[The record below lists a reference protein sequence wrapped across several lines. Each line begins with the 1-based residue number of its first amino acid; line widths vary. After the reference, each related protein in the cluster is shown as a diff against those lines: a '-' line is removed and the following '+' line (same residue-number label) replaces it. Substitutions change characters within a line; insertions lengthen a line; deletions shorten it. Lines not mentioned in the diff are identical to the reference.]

1 MASSLGHTVEEM
13 IGMSYVSLFP
23 EDLLDIYRQQ
33 ESLRKKGDDSVY
45 EVCLLTKNKER
56 HWFLVSAK
64 ALIDEYGRFEG
75 SFAMLTDINDRK
87 EMELLLAESNRL
99 LTELSNTDG
108 LTGIANRRNF
118 DMTLEREYSRLSR
131 TNSYLSVI
139 MLDIDHFKEYNDHYG
154 HIAGDE
160 CLRQIGKVLADCI
173 SRSVDLAARYGGEEF
188 ACILPDTDVHAA
200 VKIADKIRKT
210 IRDLKIEHKKSPVC
224 EYVTASLGVATVR
237 YERDRSVEEI
247 VAIADRLMYK
257 AKLSGRNRIE
267 YAEA

>member
-1 MASSLGHTVEEM
+1 M

-108 LTGIANRRNF
+108 LTESQ
-118 DMTLEREYSRLSR
+118 T
-131 TNSYLSVI
+131 
-139 MLDIDHFKEYNDHYG
+139 
-154 HIAGDE
+154 
-160 CLRQIGKVLADCI
+160 
-173 SRSVDLAARYGGEEF
+173 EETS
-188 ACILPDTDVHAA
+188 I
-200 VKIADKIRKT
+200 
-210 IRDLKIEHKKSPVC
+210 
-224 EYVTASLGVATVR
+224 
-237 YERDRSVEEI
+237 
-247 VAIADRLMYK
+247 
-257 AKLSGRNRIE
+257 
-267 YAEA
+267 